1 MNYMNLK
8 NLTLLFVTAFLGM
21 SLTGCNAKKENTTQ
35 EEMARG
41 SYSVEKNQVTV
52 VPLERKTFNKQLIC
66 NGKLEAYSKVNLQFA
81 AQGVVAGCPMA
92 CSAPQG
98 RGTFRTCAVCRHRTS
113 LQSCRGSPR

>member
-8 NLTLLFVTAFLGM
+8 NLTLLFVMEFLGM

-66 NGKLEAYSKVNLQFA
+66 NGKLEAYSKVNLQTKFF
-81 AQGVVAGCPMA
+81 QFVA
-92 CSAPQG
+92 
-98 RGTFRTCAVCRHRTS
+98 TS
-113 LQSCRGSPR
+113 FPKDVTNPIPVTTTRLWFIAKTQ